1 MIKSVVFDNQW
12 KKMIRDMQ
20 QSIKNGDRYR
30 QEFVD
35 LLSKGLLDYIK
46 DLSPVDS
53 GELRDSWKIFEKTTD
68 KIIIGTDNPEA
79 YERVTVGVNARTIVA
94 KSGKAMHFF
103 IGGEEFFRSTVDIK
117 ASDANRF
124 LQTLLTKAVD
134 KAILD
139 LSMALTLKHAPITR
153 AGKAAPKIRQVN
165 LSKTV
170 GMTGTKRNTRRGR
183 GGGVQKAKT
192 GRKTF
197 KRTLSRRRRTGK
209 FITRK
214 NVKVE

>member
-68 KIIIGTDNPEA
+68 KIVIGTDNPEA
-79 YERVTVGVNARTIVA
+79 YERVTVGVSARTIVA

>member
-1 MIKSVVFDNQW
+1 MITSITFDSQW
-12 KKMIRDMQ
+12 KKMIQDMKK
-20 QSIKNGDRYR
+20 SVRSGDRYR
-30 QEFVD
+30 DEFVN
-35 LLSKGLLDYIK
+35 LLSKGLLDYVK

-53 GELRDSWKIFEKTTD
+53 GELRDSWKIFNKSLSE
-68 KIIIGTDNPEA
+68 IIIGTDNPEA
-79 YERVTVGVNARTIVA
+79 YRRVAEGVNARTIVA
-94 KSGKAMHFF
+94 KNGKSMHFF
-103 IGGEEFFRSTVDIK
+103 IGGEEFFRQKIDIK
-117 ASDANRF
+117 AVNADDY
-124 LQTLLTKAVD
+124 LKILLDRAVD

-139 LSMALTLKHAPITR
+139 LSQALVLKHIPITR
-153 AGKAAPKIRQVN
+153 MGKAAPKIKHVN

-192 GRKTF
+192 GRKSF

-214 NVKVE
+214 ETKVQ

>member
-1 MIKSVVFDNQW
+1 MIRSVVFDNQW
-12 KKMIRDMQ
+12 KKMIRDMKK
-20 QSIKNGDRYR
+20 SVRSGDRYR

-35 LLSKGLLDYIK
+35 LLAVGLLNYVK
-46 DLSPVDS
+46 ELSPVDS
-53 GELRDSWKIFEKTTD
+53 GELRDSWKIFSKSTSE
-68 KIIIGTDNPEA
+68 IVIGTDNPEA
-79 YERVTVGVNARTIVA
+79 YRRVALGTNARTIVA

-117 ASDANRF
+117 ASDANNFMRA
-124 LQTLLTKAVD
+124 LLSRAVD

-139 LSMALTLKHAPITR
+139 LSMQLTLKHAPITR
-153 AGKAAPKIRQVN
+153 AGKAAPKIKHVN

-170 GMTGTKRNTRRGR
+170 GMTGTKRNARRGR
-183 GGGVQKAKT
+183 GGGIQKAKT
-192 GRKTF
+192 GRKSF

-214 NVKVE
+214 DVKVE

>member
-1 MIKSVVFDNQW
+1 MTKSVVFDNQW

-35 LLSKGLLDYIK
+35 LLSKGLLNYIK

-68 KIIIGTDNPEA
+68 KIVIGTDNPEA
-79 YERVTVGVNARTIVA
+79 YERVTVGVSARTIVA

-139 LSMALTLKHAPITR
+139 LSMSLTLKHAPITR
-153 AGKAAPKIRQVN
+153 AGKAAPKIKHVN

-170 GMTGTKRNTRRGR
+170 GMTGTKRNARRGR
-183 GGGVQKAKT
+183 GGGIQKAKT
-192 GRKTF
+192 GRKSF

-214 NVKVE
+214 DVKVE

>member
-1 MIKSVVFDNQW
+1 MKSVVFDAQW
-12 KKMIRDMQ
+12 KKMIRDMK
-20 QSIKNGDRYR
+20 QSVKSGPRYKK
-30 QEFVD
+30 EFVD
-35 LLSKGLLDYIK
+35 LLSVGLLNYVK

-53 GELRDSWKIFEKTTD
+53 GELRDSWKIFEKTMD
-68 KIIIGTDNPEA
+68 KIVIGTDNPEA
-79 YERVTVGVNARTIVA
+79 YARVTVGVNARTIVA

-124 LQTLLTKAVD
+124 LQTLLTRAVD

-139 LSMALTLKHAPITR
+139 LSLSLQIKHAPITR
-153 AGKAAPKIRQVN
+153 MGKSAPKIKQVN

-170 GMTGTKRNTRRGR
+170 GMTGVKRNTRRGR
-183 GGGVQKAKT
+183 GGGIQKAKT
-192 GRKTF
+192 GRKSF

-214 NVKVE
+214 KVTVE